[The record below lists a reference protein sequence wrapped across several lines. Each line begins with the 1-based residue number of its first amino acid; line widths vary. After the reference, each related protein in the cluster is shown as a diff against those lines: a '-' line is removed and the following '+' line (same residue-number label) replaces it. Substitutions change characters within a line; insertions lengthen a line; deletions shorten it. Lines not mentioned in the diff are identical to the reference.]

1 MSAFTILQT
10 RHFQSC
16 FPVLTLVTLSLSGEM
31 LPCSLPPDSVHFPV
45 LETLNVSLKDG
56 ADFFKAIVTPK
67 LKSVDYTS
75 TAELGDPPSAVFS
88 TLEDKFSS
96 VKRLSFAFRSG
107 DLDTPDAR
115 ALCRAFPNVR
125 HAEFCSASPLSAF
138 FGPCE
143 GIDGLRSPAGYWRSL
158 ESVRFRGIDPEMWL
172 EPPIG
177 ESNAF
182 VQRLAARRNQ
192 RQLHV
197 YIGNLVVEEEDT
209 ESFCVLYEILREHC
223 DVELGSMHLGLE
235 SRLSKSADSCL
246 QLYLPTFTS
255 VLTDDVGVVL
265 GNIEKSG
272 RSPHE

>member
-1 MSAFTILQT
+1 
-10 RHFQSC
+10 
-16 FPVLTLVTLSLSGEM
+16 M
-31 LPCSLPPDSVHFPV
+31 LPCSLQPDSVHFPV
-45 LETLNVSLKDG
+45 LETLTVSLKDG

-96 VKRLSFAFRSG
+96 VKHLSFTFSSG

-143 GIDGLRSPAGYWRSL
+143 GIDGLRSPADYWKSL
-158 ESVRFRGIDPEMWL
+158 ESVVFRGFDPDMWL
-172 EPPIG
+172 ETPVG

-182 VQRLAARRNQ
+182 VQWLVARRDQ
-192 RQLHV
+192 RQLRVHIKSLDV
-197 YIGNLVVEEEDT
+197 AGEDA
-209 ESFCVLYEILREHC
+209 ESFCMLYERLREYC
-223 DVELGSMHLGLE
+223 VVELGSIYLELE
-235 SRLSKSADSCL
+235 STLWKLADSCL
-246 QLYLPTFTS
+246 WLYLPTFAS
-255 VLTDDVGVVL
+255 VLTDDIGVVL
-265 GNIEKSG
+265 GNSEKSG
-272 RSPHE
+272 QTPHE